1 MAVNFSTDTPSD
13 LKQKLKL
20 KKWIKSVIERH
31 GKKCGT
37 VSYLFTT
44 DEKVLQINKQYLNHD
59 FYTDIITFDY
69 TENDTVSGDIFIS
82 ADRVRENAVTFNT
95 TFDQE
100 LHRVIIHGVL
110 HLIGFK
116 DHSDKEQKIMRQK
129 EDEAL
134 CLLNSI

>member
-20 KKWIKSVIERH
+20 KKWIKSVIEGH

-69 TENDTVSGDIFIS
+69 TENDTVNGDIFIS
-82 ADRVRENAVTFNT
+82 TDRVRENAVTFNT